1 MTMNKIKYAF
11 VWNDEVVATSRK
23 SIQRWILNKF
33 SVRVAANWFE
43 VATDADMAAM
53 ATYRVRHVEE
63 DLDPNDRYSTL
74 KYSEPNFI
82 GDAVEQSFYYEDLPL
97 DQAQTA
103 ALTAIKQTR
112 DEIQDEWPISYD
124 GHVFQADNASVTT
137 MQRTVDLLRYSDT
150 QTPEDAPHTQNWRDI
165 NNDWRGPYNADQIE
179 AMAFAKG
186 LQAQEAWSNF
196 AVLEGLIQ
204 TAPGVYDL
212 RDLDLDAGWPVK
224 PE

>member
-11 VWNDEVVATSRK
+11 VWNDDVVATSRK

-33 SVRVAANWFE
+33 SVRVAVNWFE
-43 VATDADMAAM
+43 IATDADMAAM
-53 ATYRVRHVEE
+53 ATYRVQHVEE
-63 DLDPNDRYSTL
+63 TLDPIDQYSRL
-74 KYSEPNFI
+74 QYGEPIFH
-82 GDAVEQSFYYEDLPL
+82 GDVVEQSFYYEDLPL
-97 DQAQTA
+97 DQAKDQGISQIK
-103 ALTAIKQTR
+103 AIR
-112 DEIQDEWPISYD
+112 AEIEKEWPVTYD
-124 GHVFQADNASVTT
+124 GFIFQAADASVTT

-150 QTPEDAPHTQNWRDI
+150 QTPEDAPHTQHWRDI

-204 TAPGVYDL
+204 DVSSVYGL